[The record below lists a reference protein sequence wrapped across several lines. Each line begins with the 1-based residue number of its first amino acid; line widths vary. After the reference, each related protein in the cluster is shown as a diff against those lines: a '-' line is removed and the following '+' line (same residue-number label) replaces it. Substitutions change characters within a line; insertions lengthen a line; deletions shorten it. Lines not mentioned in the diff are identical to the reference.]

1 MASSWKKS
9 WRVRSYPEA
18 VASMVRRLPEVFQ
31 GAAGSGLIAR
41 MGPTYSH
48 QRKDFRLPSPR
59 LSLEQN
65 YRFVFQHEQIV
76 PFTYTV
82 ELTPRD
88 QETEVSVEVKASGV
102 ARDTQL
108 AEQVLVLLY
117 ALTRAL
123 EPF

>member
-18 VASMVRRLPEVFQ
+18 VARMVKRLPDIYQ
-31 GAAGSGLIAR
+31 GAASGGLIAR
-41 MGPTYSH
+41 MGPTYAH
-48 QRKDFRLPSPR
+48 QRKDFRPSAPR
-59 LSLEQN
+59 LSLEQEG
-65 YRFVFQHEQIV
+65 RLVFQHEQLV

-82 ELTPRD
+82 ELTAVD
-88 QETEVSVEVKASGV
+88 GEVEVTVEVKASGV

-108 AEQVLVLLY
+108 AEQVVVLLY

-123 EPF
+123 EP